1 MSHGTYL
8 CERGMDVM
16 VLVRITCLAVSCS
29 VLQCVAV
36 RCSALQCVAV
46 CCSVLQCVANMN
58 KSHMNEFGRV
68 GVNKWTSVVQCVVV
82 CCSVL
87 QCVAVYQYSRNASK

>member
-1 MSHGTYL
+1 
-8 CERGMDVM
+8 
-16 VLVRITCLAVSCS
+16 
-29 VLQCVAV
+29 VLQCF
-36 RCSALQCVAV
+36 AV
-46 CCSVLQCVANMN
+46 CCSVLQCVSNMN

-87 QCVAVYQYSRNASK
+87 QCVAVCHSVLQCGAVCSSMMQCVAMSCNVLQCCHNTYE